1 MMGETLPR
9 PDSPPINIPAIQIQ
23 LLDWLGFAVL
33 QTLVNDRA
41 DFAIGL
47 VRYSSL
53 LRSKLALLLA
63 QLALLCAEFAL
74 LVADLSLQVPEP
86 ALQITK
92 AALQIAQFFLGDVF
106 DHFGL
111 KLG

>member
-33 QTLVNDRA
+33 QTLVNDPA
-41 DFAIGL
+41 DFAIAL
-47 VRYSSL
+47 VRYTSL
-53 LRSKLALLLA
+53 LRAAIALFPSKLSLLPA
-63 QLALLCAEFAL
+63 QLALLCAEFPR
-74 LVADLSLQVPEP
+74 LVAHLSLQVPEP

-92 AALQIAQFFLGDVF
+92 AALQIAQF
-106 DHFGL
+106 
-111 KLG
+111 